1 MGLST
6 YYICTWC
13 IKLCVLCVFGSAV
26 AESMGP
32 VDNRLTATSTTAE
45 ERTTHEAAG
54 SSENGVHHATPREG
68 GEPETSGP
76 SEHGEEGEEGGDGE
90 RGAPVI
96 SGEEK
101 VGEREGE
108 REGDT
113 ATQLV
118 SVYIIEQR
126 MSLTSMSVGVVMEH
140 DMQGIP
146 IAKIQIEKTLFL
158 CFVIRLRC
166 FSLRRLLMR
175 SHTLTTP
182 TSRVT
187 KTKIKLLPW

>member
-1 MGLST
+1 MCKHIVPGALN
-6 YYICTWC
+6 Y
-13 IKLCVLCVFGSAV
+13 VCVFGSAV

-90 RGAPVI
+90 RGAPGI

-108 REGDT
+108 REGDDGT

-126 MSLTSMSVGVVMEH
+126 MSLTSMSVGVVM
-140 DMQGIP
+140 DMICTAFP
-146 IAKIQIEKTLFL
+146 LPRY
-158 CFVIRLRC
+158 RLRKHC
-166 FSLRRLLMR
+166 FCVS
-175 SHTLTTP
+175 
-182 TSRVT
+182 
-187 KTKIKLLPW
+187 